1 MFIAQLGRQ
10 PELSIAE
17 LRAVFGDKNVNQVAN
32 DFATVNS
39 ATFDLD
45 KLGGTIKYGE
55 IIETLPRTSS
65 DASALISASK
75 FITTNYR
82 KKWQN
87 TTGKITLGTSAYNMQ
102 VSPRAVQKIGLIL
115 KSSLKSKGVNIR
127 LIPNNEPALSTAT
140 SHNNRLGT
148 SERKI
153 ELIIVR
159 TNRGTIIAESRGVQ
173 NITAYTHRD
182 RHRPRR
188 DAFVGMLPPK
198 LAQIMLNL
206 AVGAIDTASNPVSIL
221 TTTYSRSALFSTS
234 ATGTSIE
241 RSAESSLG
249 SLSQSPR
256 ISVGSAGCSA
266 QTPTTEDERVARGG
280 AAPENSWGEHLCDPG
295 PNIFRGGPSDRTRGV
310 CETGEKRLAEENHP
324 IVLDP
329 FCGTGTVL
337 QEALL
342 HNFDVIGSDLSE
354 KMVTYTTENLNWLQ
368 KNFDTAGKVLYISQA
383 DAVDHRWKQSKKIS
397 AVVCETYLGQPFSA
411 PPSPTK
417 LKEVSGNCNHIISKF
432 LTNIHSQLQPG
443 TPLCI
448 AVPAWMSADG
458 RFTHLPLIK
467 QLSKLGYER
476 IISKPLLYHRPE
488 QVVAREILV
497 LKVK

>member
-1 MFIAQLGRQ
+1 MFITQLGRQ

-55 IIETLPRTSS
+55 IVETLPRTSS
-65 DASALISASK
+65 DANALMSASK

-87 TTGKITLGTSAYNMQ
+87 TTGKITLGVSAYNLR
-102 VSPRAVQKIGLIL
+102 VSPRAVQKIGLVLKSIL
-115 KSSLKSKGVNIR
+115 KPKGINIR

-159 TNRGTIIAESRGVQ
+159 TNRGAIIAESRGVQ
-173 NITAYTHRD
+173 NITTYTHRD

-206 AVGAIDTASNPVSIL
+206 AVGAIGSATPSAQSSISQAGSSLTDAADTLDSPL
-221 TTTYSRSALFSTS
+221 TESQSLRDGELSSDATSRDTKSSETS
-234 ATGTSIE
+234 ATRVSDGVNPTE
-241 RSAESSLG
+241 TRSEAVSEDFGGENG
-249 SLSQSPR
+249 S
-256 ISVGSAGCSA
+256 V
-266 QTPTTEDERVARGG
+266 
-280 AAPENSWGEHLCDPG
+280 
-295 PNIFRGGPSDRTRGV
+295 
-310 CETGEKRLAEENHP
+310 

-354 KMVTYTTENLNWLQ
+354 KMATYTTENLNWLQ